1 MNLFKISEKSYRITA
16 GLRGVFR
23 SLSNIAGTFGKNSQ
37 PFLAFLTKKE
47 GPSVNVSK
55 VQTPTFL
62 FKVLFLPRKGS
73 GRIGHREG
81 CNHPPLFFFLH
92 SFLVKLPPFF
102 EIFPKSILSP
112 SSNCF
117 LVTPLSKPHF

>member
-23 SLSNIAGTFGKNSQ
+23 SLSNIAGTFGKNGQ

-55 VQTPTFL
+55 V
-62 FKVLFLPRKGS
+62 
-73 GRIGHREG
+73 
-81 CNHPPLFFFLH
+81 
-92 SFLVKLPPFF
+92 
-102 EIFPKSILSP
+102 
-112 SSNCF
+112 
-117 LVTPLSKPHF
+117 